1 MSIYIIAEAGVN
13 HNGSF
18 ETALKMVDQA
28 KAAGADCI
36 KFQTFISKNLVSKSA
51 GKAEY
56 QKKTTD
62 ADESQLDMLKKLEIS
77 FSDFIA
83 LKDYCAAKEIDFLST
98 AFDFES
104 IDFLESLDMKI
115 WKIPSGE
122 ITNLPYLIRIA
133 KTGKAIILSTG
144 MSTMREIEDALDV
157 LKTNRAGEI
166 TLLHCTTE
174 YPAAVAHVN
183 LKAMDTIRGAFGLP
197 VGYSDHTQG
206 IEISIAAAA
215 LGAVVIEKHFTLDAA
230 MEGPDHKS
238 SLEPSELKAMVSA
251 IRRVE
256 AALGDGKKEPSPEE
270 LQTLTVARKSIT
282 AKCTILKGECFTSEN
297 LTVKRPGT
305 GISPMKWFNVI
316 GQTADRDYQ
325 EDDLIQ

>member
-1 MSIYIIAEAGVN
+1 MSVYIIAEAGVN
-13 HNGSF
+13 HNGNV
-18 ETALKMVDQA
+18 ELAKKMVDEA
-28 KAAGADCI
+28 KSAGADCI
-36 KFQTFISKNLVSKSA
+36 KFQTFVSKNLVSKSA
-51 GKAEY
+51 GKAAY

-77 FSDFIA
+77 FSDFIL
-83 LKDYCAAKEIDFLST
+83 LKDYCATKEIDFLST

-104 IDFLESLDMKI
+104 IDFLESLAMET

-133 KTGKAIILSTG
+133 KTGKAVILSTG
-144 MSTMREIEDALDV
+144 MSTMQEIEAALDV
-157 LKTNRAGEI
+157 LKTNGAGEI

-174 YPAAVAHVN
+174 YPAAYANIN
-183 LKAMDTIRGAFGLP
+183 LKAMDSLREAFALP

-215 LGAVVIEKHFTLDAA
+215 LGAVVIEKHFTLDST

-238 SLEPSELKAMVSA
+238 SLEPAQLKEMVSA
-251 IRRVE
+251 IRHIE
-256 AALGDGKKEPSPEE
+256 AALGDGNKEPSPEE
-270 LQTLTVARKSIT
+270 IETRKVARKSIT
-282 AKCTILKGECFTSEN
+282 AKRSILKGECFSADN

-305 GISPMKWFNVI
+305 GLSPMKWFDVI
-316 GQTADRDYQ
+316 GRTADRDYQ
-325 EDDLIQ
+325 EDDLIV